1 MAAALRT
8 EDPGARTVP
17 YMLSGGTDA
26 KHFAELGMRCFGFA
40 PLRLPPDL
48 DFASLFHGIDERVPV
63 DALRF
68 GARVLDTVPANL
80 LMDLTGKAA
89 LVTGGASGIGA
100 AAVRRL
106 AAAGAVVAIADRD
119 EAGARALAAEVGGLA
134 LPGDV
139 SDPALLKMSLDIAED
154 AFGRLTTV
162 LLNAGI
168 TAGQSGVENL
178 DIAGYRRIMA
188 VNVDHVVFGLTA
200 AVPALRR
207 AGGGHIVVTASLAG
221 LVPMPGDA
229 LYTLTKHAVVGYVRA
244 AAPTL
249 AAEGSGSTRS
259 APASRTPRC
268 SPQRATSSGT
278 SRCCPRRM
286 SRTPSRPSWSA
297 GSRGSAGSASPGASP
312 RPTASAARPGR
323 PVGWLRRRSLGR
335 PLRRRRQ
342 IEISGSIRELRRRR
356 STILRTP
363 PG

>member
-1 MAAALRT
+1 
-8 EDPGARTVP
+8 
-17 YMLSGGTDA
+17 
-26 KHFAELGMRCFGFA
+26 
-40 PLRLPPDL
+40 
-48 DFASLFHGIDERVPV
+48 
-63 DALRF
+63 
-68 GARVLDTVPANL
+68 
-80 LMDLTGKAA
+80 MDLRGKAA

-139 SDPALLKMSLDIAED
+139 SDPALLKMSVDIAED

-249 AAEGSGSTRS
+249 GAEGIRVNAVCPGF
-259 APASRTPRC
+259 ADTPLL
-268 SPQRATSSGT
+268 A
-278 SRCCPRRM
+278 
-286 SRTPSRPSWSA
+286 
-297 GSRGSAGSASPGASP
+297 
-312 RPTASAARPGR
+312 AARDRFGDFPLLSAEDVADAVEAVLERGEPGECWFCQPGR
-323 PVGWLRRRSLGR
+323 EPAPYGFRGVPGPAGGVAPPPVDWADH
-335 PLRRRRQ
+335 
-342 IEISGSIRELRRRR
+342 
-356 STILRTP
+356 
-363 PG
+363 